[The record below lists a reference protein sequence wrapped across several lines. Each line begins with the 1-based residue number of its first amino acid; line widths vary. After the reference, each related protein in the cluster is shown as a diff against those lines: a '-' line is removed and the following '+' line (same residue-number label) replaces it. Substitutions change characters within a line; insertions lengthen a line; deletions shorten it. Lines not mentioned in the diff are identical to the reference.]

1 MLLSVKTPPF
11 GRHSQHSLSQTWEP
25 QSSSTRERT
34 GDQGRNLFNQL
45 YYGHSLTSLHSPATW
60 LLSEQWRGLRC
71 SDSTSYKTLQ
81 QTTMAVNTSNVHIIE
96 ASIQGIIF
104 LVKFLPRTRDG
115 ARHGGQPAQSPA
127 SQGVISQ
134 GWKKHKDALHQQSTL
149 VQGLS
154 DP

>member
-1 MLLSVKTPPF
+1 MLFHVKTPRF
-11 GRHSQHSLSQTWEP
+11 GRHSQHILSQTWEP
-25 QSSSTRERT
+25 QSSSTRGRI

-45 YYGHSLTSLHSPATW
+45 YYDHSLTSLHSPATW
-60 LLSEQWRGLRC
+60 LFSEQWRGLCC
-71 SDSTSYKTLQ
+71 SDSTSYME
-81 QTTMAVNTSNVHIIE
+81 QTTTAINTSNVHIID

-104 LVKFLPRTRDG
+104 LVKFLHRTRDG
-115 ARHGGQPAQSPA
+115 ARQGEQPAQSPA
-127 SQGVISQ
+127 SQGVISH